1 MMIVRLTL
9 AASALLTAAVPVPAA
24 ASETAPEVRIR
35 NIGSLLET
43 VPDPRRGVYIR
54 AYDGRW
60 YYARTQGDCR
70 RLTATAQLRLTGS
83 PGNHFD
89 RNSAIVADGWRCLV
103 TSVTHS
109 EGPPRRHH

>member
-1 MMIVRLTL
+1 MIARFTL
-9 AASALLTAAVPVPAA
+9 AAALIGAAVPALATANEP
-24 ASETAPEVRIR
+24 APEARIR

-43 VPDPRRGVYIR
+43 VPDPRQGVYIR

-60 YYARTQGDCR
+60 YYARTRGECP
-70 RLTATAQLRLTGS
+70 RLTATARLRLQSS

-103 TSVTHS
+103 ASVTVS
-109 EGPPRRHH
+109 EGPPRQHH

>member
-1 MMIVRLTL
+1 MIVRLTL
-9 AASALLTAAVPVPAA
+9 AASALLTAAVPVSAA

-60 YYARTQGDCR
+60 YYARTQGDCP
-70 RLTATAQLRLTGS
+70 RLTATARLRLNGS